1 MSLIPFPDV
10 PKVPGVPDLPR
21 GIYIPSAGEVL
32 YDVLDNAIGN
42 FLGYNNWGIFD
53 KNGKDALEA
62 DSIVEVEYRNE
73 SQVSNYIQ
81 EQGAFASY
89 NKVDNP
95 YEFTVSVAIA
105 ENLFNRSRFIRK
117 IEGIRKSLDL
127 FSVVTPENTYL
138 NATLQGISY
147 HRDNTRV
154 SLIIVEM
161 LWIEVRNTGT
171 VETLFDNTREVS
183 GADAVDNGVVQTY
196 AVEAYDVVVR
206 ELQ

>member
-1 MSLIPFPDV
+1 MSFIPIPNV
-10 PKVPGVPDLPR
+10 PKVPGVPSLPR
-21 GIYIPSAGEVL
+21 GIYIPSAGEIL
-32 YDVLDNAIGN
+32 NDVLDNAIGEL
-42 FLGYNNWGIFD
+42 LGNNRWGIFD
-53 KNGKDALEA
+53 KDGKDALEA
-62 DSIVEVEYRNE
+62 DSIVEIEYRND

-117 IEGIRKSLDL
+117 IEDIRQSTDV
-127 FSVVTPENTYL
+127 FSVVTPEKTYL

-154 SLIIVEM
+154 SLIIVDMFWVE
-161 LWIEVRNTGT
+161 IRNTGT
-171 VETLFDNTREVS
+171 VDTSFSETKEAS
-183 GADAVDNGVVQTY
+183 GADAVDNGIVQTTSFSY
-196 AVEAYDVVVR
+196 GDFTYE
-206 ELQ
+206 EIK

>member
-10 PKVPGVPDLPR
+10 PKVPCVPDLPR

>member
-1 MSLIPFPDV
+1 MSFIPFPDV

-53 KNGKDALEA
+53 KDGKDALEA

-117 IEGIRKSLDL
+117 IEDIRKSTDL

-138 NATLQGISY
+138 NATLQSISY

-154 SLIIVEM
+154 SLIIVDM
-161 LWIEVRNTGT
+161 LWVEVRNTGI
-171 VETLFDNTREVS
+171 VETTFAETKEPS
-183 GADAVDNGVVQTY
+183 GTDAVDNGVVQTE
-196 AVEAYDVVVR
+196 AVEPYDVVVT
-206 ELQ
+206 EIP

>member
-21 GIYIPSAGEVL
+21 GIYVPSVGEVISDL
-32 YDVLDNAIGN
+32 ADSAIGSL
-42 FLGYNNWGIFD
+42 LGYNNWGIFD
-53 KNGKDALEA
+53 ENGKDALDA
-62 DSIVEVEYRNE
+62 SSIVEVEYRNE

-81 EQGAFASY
+81 ERGAFASY

-95 YEFTVSVAIA
+95 YEFTISVAIA
-105 ENLFNRSRFIRK
+105 ENLFNRSRFIQK
-117 IEGIRKSLDL
+117 IEDIRKSLDL
-127 FSVVTPENTYL
+127 FSVVTPERTYL
-138 NATLQGISY
+138 NATLQSISY

-171 VETLFDNTREVS
+171 VETLFDNTKEVS
-183 GADAVDNGVVQTY
+183 GVDAVDNGVVQTY
-196 AVEAYDVVVR
+196 AVEAYDVTVR
-206 ELQ
+206 EMQ

>member
-10 PKVPGVPDLPR
+10 PQVPGVPDLPR